1 MKRYHKT
8 LILLFAGA
16 AALLINNT
24 IEPPE
29 PRTTSNQVIEESSL
43 SANAS
48 FIKKPTVI
56 KFNPDPPQN
65 LNLESALIKDLE
77 SNTYYL
83 RLKTH
88 QQWPMASLTKLLT
101 SVIALEKMNSS
112 KKINDLIKRMM
123 IYSDNRAAE
132 QLSEAYGRQEF
143 LTAMQEKTKQLG
155 MENTSIFD
163 ESGLSFLNQSTV
175 EDLEK
180 LVVYITKKHPQIFQF
195 SRESEIVVNNNKRK
209 NINKFAG
216 QTDFLGGKTGYT
228 DEAHGN
234 LITLFEFNGHPVMII
249 VLGTADR
256 HERFNQTNILRQWI
270 SKFYN
275 S

>member
-1 MKRYHKT
+1 MNKRLK
-8 LILLFAGA
+8 
-16 AALLINNT
+16 ALLIILAGIAILLINKQV
-24 IEPPE
+24 EPP
-29 PRTTSNQVIEESSL
+29 PFKTLSNQEIKVSSL
-43 SANAS
+43 KASAS
-48 FIKKPTVI
+48 LIKNGAVI
-56 KFNPDPPQN
+56 KLNPELPKK
-65 LNLESALIKDLE
+65 LNLQSALIKGLE
-77 SNTYYL
+77 TNAYYL
-83 RLKTH
+83 RMKTQ

-101 SVIALEKMNSS
+101 SVIALEKITPST
-112 KKINDLIKRMM
+112 KVDQLVKRMM

-132 QLSEAYGRQEF
+132 QLAEAYGRQEF
-143 LTAMQEKTKQLG
+143 LTAMQEKTEQLG
-155 MENTSIFD
+155 MKNTSIFD

-180 LVVYITKKHPQIFQF
+180 LVVYITKKHPKIFQF
-195 SRESEIVVNNNKRK
+195 SRELEIVVNNNRRK

-216 QTDFLGGKTGYT
+216 QSDFLGGKTGYT

-234 LITLFEFNGHPVMII
+234 LITLFEFQGHPVVII

>member
-29 PRTTSNQVIEESSL
+29 PRTVSNQVIEESSL

>member
-1 MKRYHKT
+1 MKRYRKIF
-8 LILLFAGA
+8 ILLFVGA
-16 AALLINNT
+16 AVIFINNNVAL
-24 IEPPE
+24 PE
-29 PRTTSNQVIEESSL
+29 LKTTTDQDISASSL
-43 SANAS
+43 KASAS
-48 FIKKPTVI
+48 LIKNEVVI
-56 KFNPDPPQN
+56 KFNPELPEKLDLQ
-65 LNLESALIKDLE
+65 SALIKDLE
-77 SNTYYL
+77 SNSYYL
-83 RLKTH
+83 RMKTQ

-101 SVIALEKMNSS
+101 SVIALEKITPSA
-112 KKINDLIKRMM
+112 KVDQLVKRMM

-132 QLSEAYGRQEF
+132 QLAEAYGRQEF
-143 LTAMQEKTKQLG
+143 LTAMQEKTEQLG
-155 MENTSIFD
+155 MKNTSIFD

-180 LVVYITKKHPQIFQF
+180 LVVYITKKHPKIFQF
-195 SRESEIVVNNNKRK
+195 SRELEIVVNNNRRK

-216 QTDFLGGKTGYT
+216 QSDFLGGKTGYT

-249 VLGTADR
+249 VLGTANR
-256 HERFNQTNILRQWI
+256 HERFNQTNILRKWI

>member
-1 MKRYHKT
+1 MKRHHKT